1 MVYNLNFARVYK
13 KTKKGVY
20 ISSKIIALF
29 PVISEVH
36 SRQDNCVGVVVCS
49 KLLEVRY
56 GTYLLLK

>member
-49 KLLEVRY
+49 KLF
-56 GTYLLLK
+56 

>member
-1 MVYNLNFARVYK
+1 MIWCGVEVWCGVQFKFCKSVHK

-49 KLLEVRY
+49 KLF
-56 GTYLLLK
+56 